1 MEREYLFIDV
11 ISTFLRAIRVG
22 AIHIHHGAV
31 VLAHYGRLEVS
42 FDTCSKAIV
51 DVLREES
58 VMNDSPEVIVTTV
71 TQALQE
77 VCYIFYTFH
86 VIGSQSSIQSYTL
99 VLDGLVRDDSN
110 SVLLAKL
117 LSTCFI
123 VRGSQLSILRRL
135 DNQYIVQIHTNL
147 LSWIGK
153 RITTYENNK
162 NKKSLRVAIGF
173 FRVLMPLLGAVQS
186 RDALKV

>member
-1 MEREYLFIDV
+1 LEREYLFIDV

-58 VMNDSPEVIVTTV
+58 VMNDNPDVIVTTV

-77 VCYIFYTFH
+77 VSYLFFWIF
-86 VIGSQSSIQSYTL
+86 GNRSQFSIQSYTL
-99 VLDGLVRDDSN
+99 VFDGLVRDDSN

-135 DNQYIVQIHTNL
+135 DNQYIVEVHTNL
-147 LSWIGK
+147 ISWIGK
-153 RITTYENNK
+153 RIATYENNK
-162 NKKSLRVAIGF
+162 NKKSLKTAIGF
-173 FRVLMPLLGAVQS
+173 FRVLMPLLGAVQN
-186 RDALKV
+186 RDALKM

>member
-77 VCYIFYTFH
+77 VSYIFYRFF
-86 VIGSQSSIQSYTL
+86 VLDSQSSI
-99 VLDGLVRDDSN
+99 
-110 SVLLAKL
+110 
-117 LSTCFI
+117 
-123 VRGSQLSILRRL
+123 
-135 DNQYIVQIHTNL
+135 
-147 LSWIGK
+147 
-153 RITTYENNK
+153 
-162 NKKSLRVAIGF
+162 
-173 FRVLMPLLGAVQS
+173 
-186 RDALKV
+186 

>member
-58 VMNDSPEVIVTTV
+58 VMNDSPEVIVATV

-77 VCYIFYTFH
+77 VSCICFIDI
-86 VIGSQSSIQSYTL
+86 VIDFQSSIQAYTL

-153 RITTYENNK
+153 RIATYENNK
-162 NKKSLRVAIGF
+162 NKKSLRAAIGF

>member
-1 MEREYLFIDV
+1 LSNILYLIVELSSRDVLEREYLFIDV

-58 VMNDSPEVIVTTV
+58 IMNDSPDVIVTTV

-77 VCYIFYTFH
+77 VSYIFYRF
-86 VIGSQSSIQSYTL
+86 
-99 VLDGLVRDDSN
+99 
-110 SVLLAKL
+110 LL
-117 LSTCFI
+117 
-123 VRGSQLSILRRL
+123 
-135 DNQYIVQIHTNL
+135 
-147 LSWIGK
+147 
-153 RITTYENNK
+153 
-162 NKKSLRVAIGF
+162 
-173 FRVLMPLLGAVQS
+173 
-186 RDALKV
+186 

>member
-1 MEREYLFIDV
+1 MSNILYLIVELSSRDVLEREYLFIDV

-58 VMNDSPEVIVTTV
+58 IMNDSPEVIVTTV

-77 VCYIFYTFH
+77 VSYILYIF
-86 VIGSQSSIQSYTL
+86 
-99 VLDGLVRDDSN
+99 
-110 SVLLAKL
+110 LL
-117 LSTCFI
+117 
-123 VRGSQLSILRRL
+123 
-135 DNQYIVQIHTNL
+135 
-147 LSWIGK
+147 
-153 RITTYENNK
+153 
-162 NKKSLRVAIGF
+162 
-173 FRVLMPLLGAVQS
+173 
-186 RDALKV
+186 